1 MKQKQNLQN
10 AEQQA
15 LNIPVVMCCVCGKQL
30 TEKENDKNTTY
41 DVKERICDKCLD
53 DELRMGELVM
63 Y

>member
-30 TEKENDKNTTY
+30 TEKENDKNDNPWNKNKTNKTCKK
-41 DVKERICDKCLD
+41 KENN
-53 DELRMGELVM
+53 
-63 Y
+63 